1 MIMVLV
7 MCVKS
12 IVGQLLYSLGPIL
25 FTADLEPS
33 IYNLCVLFGV
43 FLNIFSSGLN
53 IFIYL
58 IFNKSFRYAF
68 FKLLN
73 LKCKSG
79 YKDDTT
85 VPSKTKT

>member
-1 MIMVLV
+1 MVLV

-43 FLNIFSSGLN
+43 FLNIFSSGLKL
-53 IFIYL
+53 FIY
-58 IFNKSFRYAF
+58 IAFNKSFRYAF
-68 FKLLN
+68 FKLFNMKRQSEYL
-73 LKCKSG
+73 
-79 YKDDTT
+79 DDKT
-85 VPSKTKT
+85 VHMNP